1 MSHLSAIVSHM
12 ATSYDFEVK
21 EKGRAVLPAGL
32 RSECGFDVGVRVV
45 AYAVGPGRAI
55 LETTDAVIERIWSG
69 APAHTTDG
77 VEELKRWRAEQASAL
92 SAAEP
97 EYDGDADAGERLL
110 EVLGLV

>member
-1 MSHLSAIVSHM
+1 M

-69 APAHTTDG
+69 VPAHTTDG